1 MALAPDLSVRTRHSA
16 DLARCFRVREALVQD
31 GLYDGPKEGLP
42 GHEPVPPAGDAPA
55 TTSWRIAPTPFLLAP
70 HDVAFFRSLG
80 NHLLAFYRSLNR
92 LYLESLRGTQ
102 PAWVAAYLDQGKPES
117 LIAYGRMKRFRD
129 LLPGVIRPDII
140 PTEEGPHGP
149 RMVITELDSVPG
161 GIGLTGALVRAYG
174 TMGDALQVT
183 RDANTATTRHPSPV
197 TCHPFK
203 IVGGPDGMIRGFAA
217 MLRHHLEDRTGC
229 VAILVSDEAKDY
241 RAEMTWMAARLREAG
256 LEAYCVEPRDIRFT
270 EESLLIRS
278 ETGDRLVSLVYR
290 FFELFDLLNIPKSEL
305 IMYSTKKDRTVVTP
319 PFKPALEEKLAFALF
334 HHPVLAPFWRK
345 DLAEETY
352 GLLANLLPRTW
363 ILDPRPL
370 PPTAVIPDLRL
381 SGRAVTDWRELAGAS
396 QKDRHYVVKPS
407 GFSELAWGSRGVSVG
422 HDLSQTEWAAALEG
436 ALASFPTTPYILQ
449 EFHKGRQFDLSYYD
463 ARTDEVVP
471 MAGRA
476 RLSPYYFVTGDQAEL
491 AGVLATVCAPDKKLI
506 HGMKDAIMAP
516 CAILKGSDA

>member
-1 MALAPDLSVRTRHSA
+1 MFNGQPEEKNSAPSLHASR
-16 DLARCFRVREALVQD
+16 F
-31 GLYDGPKEGLP
+31 
-42 GHEPVPPAGDAPA
+42 
-55 TTSWRIAPTPFLLAP
+55 TPDF
-70 HDVAFFRSLG
+70 
-80 NHLLAFYRSLNR
+80 
-92 LYLESLRGTQ
+92 E
-102 PAWVAAYLDQGKPES
+102 
-117 LIAYGRMKRFRD
+117 
-129 LLPGVIRPDII
+129 
-140 PTEEGPHGP
+140 
-149 RMVITELDSVPG
+149 
-161 GIGLTGALVRAYG
+161 
-174 TMGDALQVT
+174 
-183 RDANTATTRHPSPV
+183 
-197 TCHPFK
+197 
-203 IVGGPDGMIRGFAA
+203 IVGGADGMVQGFAKL
-217 MLRHHLEDRTGC
+217 LRFQQADRPGC

-278 ETGDRLVSLVYR
+278 EAGDRLVSLVYR

-305 IMYSTKKDRTVVTP
+305 IMYSAKKDRTVITP

-352 GLLANLLPRTW
+352 GLLTNLLPRTW

-422 HDLSQTEWAAALEG
+422 HDLSQTEWAAALER

-476 RLSPYYFVTGDQAEL
+476 RLSPYYFVTDDQAEL

-506 HGMKDAIMAP
+506 HGMKDAIMVP